1 MIALDGNAI
10 AGDLTEIFGED
21 LTVATCTCAACGAS
35 SFVAEAVV
43 YLRGPGRIA
52 RCRACGEVL
61 LVLVTIR
68 NVTCVDLRGIA
79 ALEPPPSRR

>member
-10 AGDLTEIFGED
+10 GGDLSEVFGGE
-21 LTVATCTCAACGAS
+21 LTAATCTCAACGAS
-35 SFVAEAVV
+35 SFLAEAVV
-43 YLRGPGRIA
+43 YLGGPGRIA
-52 RCRACGEVL
+52 RCRACSEVL

-79 ALEPPPSRR
+79 ALEMPI